1 MSVPGKTRVCWLAV
15 LLTATAGVAAG
26 CGEDDFANEPRP
38 PVPIAL
44 GGVIQDE
51 GVTVSPDGTGSR
63 IGAGPVRLEISNQTA
78 DPHTI
83 TLEGDTTEESVG
95 PVQPGDVGVIQKTLE
110 RGTYEV
116 RAGSEQAVAREL
128 PAATLE
134 VGPQRESSSDRL
146 LLP

>member
-1 MSVPGKTRVCWLAV
+1 MSVLGKTRVWLAV

-26 CGEDDFANEPRP
+26 CGEDDFENEPRP
-38 PVPIAL
+38 PVPITL
-44 GGVIQDE
+44 TGVIQE
-51 GVTVSPDGTGSR
+51 MGVTVSPNGENVQV
-63 IGAGPVRLEISNQTA
+63 GAGPVRIEISNQTD

-83 TLEGDTTEESVG
+83 TLEGDTTEERVG
-95 PVQPGDVGVIQKTLE
+95 PVQPGDVATIQKTLE

-116 RAGSEQAVAREL
+116 RAGSEQAVAREI

-134 VGPQRESSSDRL
+134 IGPQRESSSDRL